1 MLRKPNKPDYI
12 IAKYYRIIYLL
23 NCLRKIAEKAVVEVL
38 SKLYKRQ
45 ELLYNSQFGSRKRR
59 GVIDAVTKLIAA
71 VEQAWKRKKIAGAL
85 FLDIKGAFPNVIR
98 QQLI

>member
-1 MLRKPNKPDYI
+1 MLRKPNKLDYT

-23 NCLRKIAEKAVVEVL
+23 NYLGKIAEKAAAEVL

-59 GVIDAVTKLIAA
+59 GAIDTITKLIAA
-71 VEQAWKRKKIAGAL
+71 VEKAWKRKKIAGAL
-85 FLDIKGAFPNVIR
+85 FLDIKKTFPNIIR
-98 QQLI
+98 Q